1 MNMDIV
7 MAQLRAEA
15 NSRVIQE
22 IKDGKITL
30 DDEEGVLPPFL
41 AANLITN
48 PQLLDILEAMAGLI
62 MSDMEKE
69 YVVFFINKIRE
80 IANKEMSF

>member
-15 NSRVIQE
+15 NDRVIQE

-30 DDEEGVLPPFL
+30 DDKEEVLPPFL

-48 PQLLDILEAMAGLI
+48 PQLLDVLEAMAGLI

>member
-15 NSRVIQE
+15 NDRVIQE

-80 IANKEMSF
+80 LANKEMSF

>member
-1 MNMDIV
+1 MNIDMV
-7 MAQLRAEA
+7 MNQLRAEA
-15 NSRVIQE
+15 NERVIQE

-30 DDEEGVLPPFL
+30 DDKEGVLPPFL

-48 PQLLDILEAMAGLI
+48 PQLLNILEVMAELI

-69 YVVFFINKIRE
+69 YVIFFLNKIRE
-80 IANKEMSF
+80 LANKEMSF

>member
-1 MNMDIV
+1 MNMDVI

-15 NSRVIQE
+15 NDRVINE
-22 IKDGKITL
+22 IKEGKITL

-69 YVVFFINKIRE
+69 YVVFFLNKIRE

>member
-15 NSRVIQE
+15 NDRVIQE
-22 IKDGKITL
+22 IKDGKLTL

>member
-15 NSRVIQE
+15 NDRVIQE
-22 IKDGKITL
+22 IKDGKLTL

-69 YVVFFINKIRE
+69 YVIFFINKIRE
-80 IANKEMSF
+80 LANKEMSF

>member
-15 NSRVIQE
+15 NGRVIQE

>member
-15 NSRVIQE
+15 NDRVIQE

-48 PQLLDILEAMAGLI
+48 LQLLDILEAMAGLI

>member
-15 NSRVIQE
+15 NDRVIQE